1 MALTLLGISLDQKD
15 SKACLPLKF
24 TYYDRE
30 IMYNYCP
37 IFGMNVLRQLKSAL
51 TSYLSLVFQPSH

>member
-1 MALTLLGISLDQKD
+1 MALILLGISLDQKD
-15 SKACLPLKF
+15 LKACLPLKF

-30 IMYNYCP
+30 IMCNCP
-37 IFGMNVLRQLKSAL
+37 IFGMSVLRQRKSAL